1 MSYIV
6 NFTDSQNK
14 LPITVFD
21 NISSDRTS
29 IIFPGRNVSGYGKI
43 IAENF
48 LHILENFAKET
59 SPINPVEG
67 QLWYDTGE
75 GNLKLWDNSSWK
87 AAGSVQRGATEPATG
102 QSKAGELWVD
112 TSNQQLY
119 LFSGAQWILV
129 GPTFSTGLRSGPL
142 VESIIDSDNI
152 SRVILTFYVDDVPVI
167 IFSKEQFTPKLIID
181 GFPRIRSGLNI
192 TTSDITIDDS
202 VTKIWGTVSNAE
214 TLGIDTQYPSG
225 VPATKFLRSDKANI
239 LDQGLTVRNNSG
251 LTLGINNNFRI
262 YNSETT
268 TSIYNNEF
276 GGSIDLQVN
285 RSGIPYT
292 TLRVSDNR
300 VGINV
305 AAPEEALEVNGNAAL
320 TGSLIVSS
328 VVDSIN
334 PSTGSIRTA
343 GGAAIGKKLRV
354 GGSLDVDGLS
364 TLTNVI
370 PRVDEAYDLG
380 TDPEAGGKRWNTI
393 RAVTLD
399 VDNIRGNLVG
409 NITGNASTAT
419 SLKLVSTFQLTG
431 DVISPV
437 VQFDGAL
444 GGAIKVFNTTLTA
457 EIISQKPNPPNNRS
471 APNDTVLVF
480 RSGTGLL
487 KETRDVFIADAGVPI
502 GSIMPFAGTQA
513 PPGYLLCDGSEAE
526 RGKFPLLFDVIGTIY
541 NGPFPLIGV
550 GTFRL
555 PDLRGRFP
563 LGRDNM
569 DNGSQ
574 VPTVTGGQADAGGGN
589 ADRVPGTEPDTLGA
603 STGSPTA
610 VLSSENIPNHEHNM
624 IGSDEGQYYAFKPG
638 TTIPIDAGSFLG
650 LGPAATNAGQYLPS
664 SGGVK
669 TTGTLSRPFSV
680 INPFLTL
687 NYIIRS
693 GPPAF

>member
-21 NISSDRTS
+21 NISSDQTS
-29 IIFPGRNVSGYGKI
+29 VIFPGRNVSGYGKI

-59 SPINPVEG
+59 APVNPVEG

-75 GNLKLWDNSSWK
+75 SNLKLWDNSSWK
-87 AAGSVQRGATEPATG
+87 AAGSVQRGTTEPATD
-102 QSKAGELWVD
+102 QSKTGELWVD

-119 LFSGAQWILV
+119 LFSGARWILV
-129 GPTFSTGLRSGPL
+129 GPTFSTGLKSGPL

-152 SRVILTFYVDDVPVI
+152 SRVILTFYVDDIPVI

-192 TTSDITIDDS
+192 STSDITIDDA

-214 TLGIDTQYPSG
+214 TLGIDTQYPDG

-239 LDQGLTVRNNSG
+239 LDLGLTVRNNSG

-268 TSIYNNEF
+268 VGIYNNEVD
-276 GGSIDLQVN
+276 GSIDLQVN

-328 VVDSIN
+328 VVDTIN
-334 PSTGSIRTA
+334 SSTGSIRTA
-343 GGAAIGKKLRV
+343 GGVAIGKKLRV
-354 GGSLDVDGLS
+354 GDSLDVDGLS
-364 TLTNVI
+364 TLVNIV
-370 PRVDEAYDLG
+370 PKSNELYDLG
-380 TDPEAGGKRWNTI
+380 TDPLTGGKRWNTV
-393 RAVTLD
+393 RAKTLD
-399 VDNIRGNLVG
+399 VDNIIGDVNG
-409 NITGNASTAT
+409 NISGNASTAT
-419 SLKLVSTFQLTG
+419 NLKFVSTFQLTG

-437 VQFDGAL
+437 VQFDGL
-444 GGAIKVFNTTLTA
+444 IGGSAKVFNTVLTA
-457 EIISQKPNPPNNRS
+457 EIISQKPTPPNNKS
-471 APNDTVLVF
+471 IASDTVLVF
-480 RSGTGLL
+480 RPGTGLL
-487 KETRDVFIADAGVPI
+487 KETRDVFISDAGVPI

-513 PPGYLLCDGSEAE
+513 PPGYLLCDGSEVE
-526 RGKFPLLFDVIGTIY
+526 RGKFPLLYDVIGTVY
-541 NGPFPLIGV
+541 NGPFTLIGV
-550 GTFRL
+550 GTFKL

-574 VPTVTGGQADAGGGN
+574 VPTATGGQADAGGGN
-589 ADRVPGTEPDTLGA
+589 ADRVPGTAPDTLGA
-603 STGSPTA
+603 SSGSPETT
-610 VLSSENIPNHEHNM
+610 LTSENVPNHEHNL
-624 IGSDEGQYYAFKPG
+624 IGSESGQYYAFRPG

-650 LGPAATNAGQYLPS
+650 LGPSATNAGQYLPS
-664 SGGVK
+664 SGGV
-669 TTGTLSRPFSV
+669 TTTVSRPFSV

>member
-21 NISSDRTS
+21 NISSDQTS
-29 IIFPGRNVSGYGKI
+29 VIFPGRNVSGYGKI

-48 LHILENFAKET
+48 LHILENFAKDT
-59 SPINPVEG
+59 APLNPVEG

-75 GNLKLWDNSSWK
+75 SNLKLWDNSSWK
-87 AAGSVQRGATEPATG
+87 AAGSVQRGTTEPATD

-119 LFSGAQWILV
+119 LFSGARWILV

-142 VESIIDSDNI
+142 VESIVDSDNI

-181 GFPRIRSGLNI
+181 GFTRIRSGLNI

-202 VTKIWGTVSNAE
+202 VTQIWGTVSNAE
-214 TLGIDTQYPSG
+214 TLGTDTQYPGG

-239 LDQGLTVRNNSG
+239 LDLGLTVRNNSG
-251 LTLGINNNFRI
+251 LTLGTNNNFRI

-276 GGSIDLQVN
+276 GGSVDLQVN

-292 TLRVSDNR
+292 TLRVTDNK
-300 VGINV
+300 VGINIP
-305 AAPEEALEVNGNAAL
+305 APEEALEVGGNAVF

-328 VVDSIN
+328 VVDTIN
-334 PSTGSIRTA
+334 PSSGSIRTA
-343 GGAAIGKKLRV
+343 GGVAIGKKLRV
-354 GGSLDVDGLS
+354 GDSLDVDGLS
-364 TLTNVI
+364 TLANIV
-370 PRVDEAYDLG
+370 PKSNELHDLG
-380 TDPEAGGKRWNTI
+380 TDPLTGGKRWNTV
-393 RAVTLD
+393 RAKTLD
-399 VDNIRGNLVG
+399 VDNIIGDVNG
-409 NITGNASTAT
+409 NISGNASTAT
-419 SLKLVSTFQLTG
+419 NLKFVSTFQLTG

-437 VQFDGAL
+437 VQFDGL
-444 GGAIKVFNTTLTA
+444 IGGTTKVFNTVLTA
-457 EIISQKPNPPNNRS
+457 EIISQKPNPPNNQS
-471 APNDTVLVF
+471 TASDTVLVF
-480 RSGTGLL
+480 RPGTGLL
-487 KETRDVFIADAGVPI
+487 KETRDVFISDAGVPI
-502 GSIMPFAGTQA
+502 GSIMPFAGTQS
-513 PPGYLLCDGSEAE
+513 PPGYLLCDGSEVE
-526 RGKFPLLFDVIGTIY
+526 RGKFPLLFDVIGTVY
-541 NGPFPLIGV
+541 NGPFTLIGV

-574 VPTVTGGQADAGGGN
+574 IPTATGGQADAGGGN

-603 STGSPTA
+603 STGSPVA
-610 VLSSENIPNHEHNM
+610 VLSSENVPNHEHSM
-624 IGSDEGQYYAFKPG
+624 VGSESVQYYAFRPG
-638 TTIPIDAGSFLG
+638 TNIPLDSGSFLG
-650 LGPAATNAGQYLPS
+650 LGPSATNAGQYLPS

-669 TTGTLSRPFSV
+669 TPVSRPFSV